1 MDPLAFGVF
10 DGFAPDELGDG
21 MTANVYDAHIA
32 DAKRAEQLG
41 YSYYFF
47 IEHQNAAMACIA
59 SPNVYLAA
67 LARETTTLRFG
78 PMVYQLPMHHPLLLA
93 QDAAMVDQL
102 SHGRLEFSIG
112 YGTQAIEFDR
122 MGIPYGE
129 RREMG
134 LEAMEIIL
142 KSWTLDRITHDGNYW
157 SLHDAIAKPRPYQL
171 PHPPI
176 WIGAHSP
183 TSFDYAAE
191 NNFHVAQNLDVEN
204 LIGEKFAYFRDRWR
218 SHGHMGPMPH
228 QLLVRHVHVAETD
241 QLAREEAERYMNEGL
256 GGQRAYERAHNLRPE
271 ERDPA
276 MLEIAKNY
284 IESHDNYDYWI
295 RQGLGLIGSAQTVA
309 RRVREQ
315 HELCG
320 FDIFCTQHQIGSMP
334 KAMARRSLDLFGT
347 EVIPALHATL

>member
-1 MDPLAFGVF
+1 
-10 DGFAPDELGDG
+10 
-21 MTANVYDAHIA
+21 
-32 DAKRAEQLG
+32 
-41 YSYYFF
+41 
-47 IEHQNAAMACIA
+47 
-59 SPNVYLAA
+59 
-67 LARETTTLRFG
+67 
-78 PMVYQLPMHHPLLLA
+78 MVYQLPMHHPLLLA

-122 MGIPYGE
+122 MRLPFGE

-142 KSWTLDRITHDGNYW
+142 AAWSQDRITHEGRYW
-157 SLHDAIAKPRPYQL
+157 QLADAIAKPRPYQL

-191 NNFHVAQNLDVEN
+191 QNFHVAQNLDTET
-204 LIGEKFAYFRDRWR
+204 LIAEKFAYFRDRWR
-218 SHGHMGPMPH
+218 SYGREGPMPH

-241 QLAREEAERYMNEGL
+241 EQARAEAEPYMIEGL

-284 IESHDNYDYWI
+284 IESHDNYGFWI
-295 RQGLGLIGSAQTVA
+295 EQGLGLVGSPETVA

-315 HELCG
+315 QELCG

-334 KAMARRSLDLFGT
+334 KALARRSLDLFGQR
-347 EVIPALHATL
+347 VIPTLRQTGLTQPALP